1 MVLKVIQMIIYL
13 EDMVLSEE
21 RHLLK
26 TFTTWFNEG
35 SKNMVPDIEDLTD
48 ERKRQTK
55 VRTTRCDRSYS

>member
-13 EDMVLSEE
+13 EDTVLSEE
-21 RHLLK
+21 HHLLK

-48 ERKRQTK
+48 
-55 VRTTRCDRSYS
+55 